1 MYLHDKRLS
10 VAAAATLLVLTAGR
24 SALADDKDNAELLSR
39 IQQLS
44 NRVEE
49 LEKQQDQNW
58 MTQERTNQI
67 RAIVDQA
74 IADAK
79 KRDAAS
85 SLAGYN
91 NGFYIQSADQNFK
104 LNVNGVMQLRYTFA
118 KDTLQD
124 PSAYAKKPASGDVNG
139 FDIRRARLI
148 FSGNAFSPDVT
159 YCLSGDFC
167 GDYAE
172 KTDQGFF
179 QLQDAYICYRFNDA
193 LKLRVGSF
201 VVPFSRAEYTY
212 AGLQLVD
219 FPAELPPFDPVR
231 AIGASVLGQP
241 IPDRLSYEVNMNNG
255 QKSNILGRAS
265 EIAAGANDNRLAF
278 YSRLQYAGAGHL
290 SDFLDEPDLR
300 KDTSSLAWQ
309 IGAAAGYESAN
320 TSANAFPSPQGS
332 ATVPGL
338 STIQSPGF
346 ASTYTLNGDL
356 YRATID
362 ATAKYRGLSLL
373 SAAYFQQVN
382 ENPGEGVKPSISPSS
397 FFQTGFYGQAGYML
411 NKHWEIVARAGDL
424 LTEGADNQ
432 MQTYALGIN
441 YYLYG
446 QNLKVQSDV
455 TYIPNEAAYTNS
467 CIDTAINTQDLIFRM
482 QVQLKF

>member
-1 MYLHDKRLS
+1 MFKLKSKILLGCATATSLIVSTPRL
-10 VAAAATLLVLTAGR
+10 R
-24 SALADDKDNAELLSR
+24 ADDTNNAELLSR

-44 NRVEE
+44 SRVTE

-58 MTQERTNQI
+58 MTQERTAQI
-67 RAIVDQA
+67 RTIVDQA

-79 KRDAAS
+79 KHEAAS
-85 SLAGYN
+85 PLAGYN
-91 NGFYIQSADQNFK
+91 NGFFIQTADANFK

-118 KDTLQD
+118 KDTLQN
-124 PSAYAKKPASGDVNG
+124 PSAFTKKPASGDVNG

-159 YCLSGDFC
+159 YCLSGDFGC
-167 GDYAE
+167 DYSS
-172 KTDQGFF
+172 KTDLGYF
-179 QLQDAYICYRFNDA
+179 QLLDAYVGYRFNDA
-193 LKLRVGSF
+193 LKLRIGSF
-201 VVPFSRAEYTY
+201 IVPFSRAEYNY

-219 FPAELPPFDPVR
+219 FPAELVPFDPVR

-255 QKSNILGRAS
+255 QKSNLLGRSS
-265 EIAAGANDNRLAF
+265 EIGTGANDNRLAF
-278 YSRLQYAGAGHL
+278 YSRIQYAGAGKL

-346 ASTYTLNGDL
+346 ASAYTLNGDL

-362 ATAKYRGLSLL
+362 ATAKYRGLSIL

-382 ENPGEGVKPSISPSS
+382 QNPGEDVTPSISPSS

-411 NKHWEIVARAGDL
+411 NKHWELVARAGDL
-424 LTEGADNQ
+424 FTEGADNQ
-432 MQTYALGIN
+432 MQTYALGVN
-441 YYLYG
+441 YYLFG
-446 QNLKVQSDV
+446 QNLKIQSDL
-455 TYIPNEAAYTNS
+455 TYIPNEAAYANS